1 MDGASFFHVFSSC
14 LEIVNGSS
22 SLSKPLVF
30 QRCFLNNNTI
40 DDFHTIR
47 IPNSYIKQIANEADD
62 APSGVKVRVFHF
74 IKEVIAKL
82 KEKSNVEVGINDEI
96 SSLQALLCHLWRSIV
111 CNKKIDPDQETS
123 YCLLIDAR
131 KRIRGL
137 SEAYFGNALQ
147 IETVTM
153 KVKEMLISSLSGQQ
167 GFNLTGFSNKFLNR
181 VSSCGPNDSHLNNR
195 PPLDAFDVMVT
206 GFELRPVTLDNG
218 LGNAAWQ
225 MNKVVA
231 SCHEEK
237 LRNFFECWKRCP
249 KLTRLSNL
257 APNIAVVTSGSPRFD
272 IYGGNTG
279 LGRPVAIRSGP
290 GNKFDG
296 RATVQSGNE
305 DGSIDIEVCLPVETF
320 EAMEKDKE
328 FMDTVI
334 ASNLN

>member
-1 MDGASFFHVFSSC
+1 
-14 LEIVNGSS
+14 
-22 SLSKPLVF
+22 
-30 QRCFLNNNTI
+30 
-40 DDFHTIR
+40 
-47 IPNSYIKQIANEADD
+47 YIKQIANEADD
-62 APSGVKVRVFHF
+62 VPLDAKVKVFHF
-74 IKEVIAKL
+74 TKEVIAKL

-96 SSLQALLCHLWRSIV
+96 SFLQALLCHLWQSIV

-147 IETVTM
+147 IKTVTM
-153 KVKEMLISSLSGQQ
+153 KVKELLI
-167 GFNLTGFSNKFLNR
+167 FLNR
-181 VSSCGPNDSHLNNR
+181 VSSCGPNDSHRNSR
-195 PPLDAFDVMVT
+195 PPLDAFDAMVT

-225 MNKVVA
+225 MNKLVA

-237 LRNFFECWKRCP
+237 LRSFFECWKRCP

-257 APNIAVVTSGSPRFD
+257 APDIAVVTSGSPRFD

-279 LGRPVAIRSGP
+279 LGRSVAIRSGP

-296 RATVQSGNE
+296 RATVQSGKE

-328 FMDTVI
+328 FMDTVSI
-334 ASNLN
+334 KS